1 MRAATQRIKPAK
13 TLSGMLAAVFTASTR
28 YPGKFYPDLFELG
41 YENLTY
47 HGDGVD
53 DPKPD
58 DFTEELIY
66 SCPFGAHVSEYCC
79 GLLEI
84 GSLHSEVL
92 DRDPDVAKALMQVWM
107 SVIHTKYNMAFATTI
122 ATQKVA
128 RAYLEEAGFVPV
140 ATYKSKGTGAT
151 ITVLMKDFTGIK
163 EIPEGDLHLSNF
175 DLCDRSC

>member
-1 MRAATQRIKPAK
+1 MRAVTQRVKSAK
-13 TLSGMLAAVFTASTR
+13 TLSGMLAAALTASPE
-28 YPGKFYPDLFELG
+28 YPGIFHPKLFDMTPDG
-41 YENLTY
+41 ITY
-47 HGDGVD
+47 SSDGED
-53 DPKPD
+53 DKPD
-58 DFTEELIY
+58 DVEFN
-66 SCPFGAHVSEYCC
+66 CPFGANASEYCC

-84 GSLHSEVL
+84 GNLSSEPL

-107 SVIHTKYNMAFATTI
+107 AVIQKKYNMAFATTV

-163 EIPEGDLHLSNF
+163 EIPAGN
-175 DLCDRSC
+175 LCLNDFEFCERDF